1 MAVSSDN
8 PHPLRLEGVGMERP
22 LTPLRAAAADSFL
35 VAALLAALGA
45 TVMRGFHGN
54 AYHLFSRYC
63 LLWIE
68 FFVPAAVFLGKKD
81 LRGSGVFAFALFPL
95 WFALCCLYHGVSLT
109 VAGEAQAALVHL
121 TSVAL
126 IAFPFAELTGD
137 GRRRKILDAVL
148 LAGLIVFALMLLIAF
163 YGVFR
168 GACFSLW
175 HGRLRFGATY
185 SATGRLELRVLL
197 WHQYCTAFLAMAC
210 CLSIPYV
217 LASRPRRCF
226 YVPAAVLELIFLA
239 AVALGASRNAM
250 LALMAGFACIAAIG
264 IRRSSLPV
272 RTKKFVFAAVC
283 VLLLFFGAFSM
294 NFIYRN
300 VTHSIR
306 TIWYG
311 LTTLTSRIEIW
322 GAVPKMLRDRPEALL
337 WGLPYVKLMS
347 VLNGYIP
354 LEGDIAHMHSGYVH
368 TLCGMG
374 VPGGALASA
383 YTVPFFRD
391 FFTLVRAKPESG
403 ISATDQ
409 LLAVVPFSIWCVNLL
424 EPELFLPGSSML
436 SLNVLFALLCGY
448 LRCTAR
454 ANRS

>member
-1 MAVSSDN
+1 MARQSPV
-8 PHPLRLEGVGMERP
+8 PFK
-22 LTPLRAAAADSFL
+22 AAADAFL
-35 VAALLAALGA
+35 VFALLAALSA

-54 AYHLFSRYC
+54 VYHLFSRYC

-68 FFVPAAVFLGKKD
+68 FFVPAVVFLRNKD
-81 LRGSGVFAFALFPL
+81 FCGSGVFAFALFPL
-95 WFALCCLYHGVSLT
+95 WFALCCLYHSVSLT
-109 VAGEAQAALVHL
+109 VVGEAQATLIHL

-137 GRRRKILDAVL
+137 GRRRKILDAIL

-163 YGVFR
+163 YGVFK

-185 SATGRLELRVLL
+185 SATGRLELRFLM
-197 WHQYCTAFLAMAC
+197 WHQYCTAFLAMVC
-210 CLSIPYV
+210 CLLVPYL
-217 LASRPRRCF
+217 LASRPRRRF
-226 YVPAAVLELIFLA
+226 YVPVAVLELIFLA

-250 LALMAGFACIAAIG
+250 LTLMASFACIAAIG
-264 IRRSSLPV
+264 ISRSSLPAW
-272 RTKKFVFAAVC
+272 TKKFVVAAIC
-283 VLLLFFGAFSM
+283 VLLLLLGAFSM

-322 GAVPKMLRDRPEALL
+322 RAVPKMLRERPEALL
-337 WGLPYVKLMS
+337 WGLPYTKLMPI
-347 VLNGYIP
+347 LNEYIP
-354 LEGDIAHMHSGYVH
+354 LEGNIAHMHNGYVH

-374 VPGGALASA
+374 VPGGALALA
-383 YTVPFFRD
+383 YTVLFLRNFFALLRGKQE
-391 FFTLVRAKPESG
+391 RG
-403 ISATDQ
+403 ISAADQ

-436 SLNVLFALLCGY
+436 SLNVLFALFCGY
-448 LRCTAR
+448 LRCIAR
-454 ANRS
+454 GNRS

>member
-1 MAVSSDN
+1 MARQS
-8 PHPLRLEGVGMERP
+8 PALFK
-22 LTPLRAAAADSFL
+22 AADAFL
-35 VAALLAALGA
+35 VFALLAALSA
-45 TVMRGFHGN
+45 TVMRGFHGSV
-54 AYHLFSRYC
+54 YYLFSRYC

-68 FFVPAAVFLGKKD
+68 FFVPAVVFLRNKG
-81 LRGSGVFAFALFPL
+81 LGGSGAFALFPF

-109 VAGEAQAALVHL
+109 VVGEAQAALIHL

-137 GRRRKILDAVL
+137 GRRRKILDAIL
-148 LAGLIVFALMLLIAF
+148 LAGLLVFALMLLGAF
-163 YGVFR
+163 YGVFK
-168 GACFSLW
+168 GVCFSLW
-175 HGRLRFGATY
+175 HGRLRFGVAY

-197 WHQYCTAFLAMAC
+197 WHQYGTAFLAMIC
-210 CLSIPYV
+210 CLLVPYL
-217 LASRPRRCF
+217 LASRPRRSFF

-250 LALMAGFACIAAIG
+250 LTLMASFACIAAVGIG
-264 IRRSSLPV
+264 RSPLPA
-272 RTKKFVFAAVC
+272 RTKKFVAAAVC
-283 VLLLFFGAFSM
+283 VLLLLLGAFSM

-311 LTTLTSRIEIW
+311 LTTLTNRIEIW

-337 WGLPYVKLMS
+337 WGLPYTKLMS
-347 VLNGYIP
+347 VLNEYIP
-354 LEGDIAHMHSGYVH
+354 LEDNIAHMHSGYVH

-374 VPGGALASA
+374 VPGGGLALA
-383 YTVPFFRD
+383 YTVLFFRD
-391 FFTLVRAKPESG
+391 FFALFRGRPERG
-403 ISATDQ
+403 ISAADQ

-436 SLNVLFALLCGY
+436 SLNVLFALFCGY
-448 LRCTAR
+448 LRCKAR
-454 ANRS
+454 GNRS